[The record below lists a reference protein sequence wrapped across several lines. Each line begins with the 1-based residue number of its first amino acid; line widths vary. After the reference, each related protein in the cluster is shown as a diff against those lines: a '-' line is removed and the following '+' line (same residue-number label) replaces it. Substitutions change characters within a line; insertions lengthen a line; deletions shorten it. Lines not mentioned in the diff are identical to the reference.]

1 MEVNEIQFKVLEK
14 QLEELD
20 SFAQRIHQYHL
31 GAKPSF
37 LYRNHWNEINDALH
51 IFETK
56 LAIARLQAARIR
68 SDRAYISG
76 NTQNISGRDSTVW
89 EAQGKACKSCDDL

>member
-1 MEVNEIQFKVLEK
+1 MEINTIQFQVLEQ
-14 QLEELD
+14 QLQDLNE
-20 SFAQRIHQYHL
+20 FVGRIHQYHL

-37 LYRNHWNEINDALH
+37 MYRNHWNEINDALH

-68 SDRAYISG
+68 AERADIPR
-76 NTQNISGRDSTVW
+76 NPQNNS
-89 EAQGKACKSCDDL
+89 

>member
-1 MEVNEIQFKVLEK
+1 MEINSKDFKVLQQEIK
-14 QLEELD
+14 ELED
-20 SFAQRIHQYHL
+20 YVARVHQYHL
-31 GAKPSF
+31 GAKLSF